1 MSDKYYIIKVKY
13 LNSGNIYYI
22 SGITLL
28 SFNAYSNFFDIDNEI
43 EKALIFDN
51 YDIHKLLRIVKI
63 DFEND
68 NVKITKQEVVL

>member
-13 LNSGNIYYI
+13 LNSGNIYFI
-22 SGITLL
+22 SGVTLFL
-28 SFNAYSNFFDIDNEI
+28 YNTFSNLFDIDNEI

-51 YDIHKLLRIVKI
+51 YDIHKMLKMVKI